1 MYAENLQA
9 SLSPL
14 LLISSCGLLL
24 LAFYNRYITTISR
37 LRAFDREILGETL
50 NNASNRNQIMTML
63 SKQQDHI
70 NKRALLLKFAIL
82 VMLCSNFVSVLVPM
96 VLLASDSVA
105 ALVLTYISLSLMGW
119 AILLALGEM
128 AISLTP
134 VIEEE
139 MMVRKISLVD
149 ITALN
154 P

>member
-1 MYAENLQA
+1 
-9 SLSPL
+9 
-14 LLISSCGLLL
+14 
-24 LAFYNRYITTISR
+24 
-37 LRAFDREILGETL
+37 
-50 NNASNRNQIMTML
+50 ML